1 MVIPKKPKPRKVWKP
16 LIPKVPF
23 PVHPDFWV
31 NPALLAERRKDKLR
45 RIRAKREKRALELR
59 AQDKK
64 DK

>member
-1 MVIPKKPKPRKVWKP
+1 MVKRKKRKVWKP

-31 NPALLAERRKDKLR
+31 NPEKKAFNYKERLR

>member
-1 MVIPKKPKPRKVWKP
+1 MTKPKKRKVWKP

-31 NPALLAERRKDKLR
+31 NPEKIQSNYKARLR
-45 RIRAKREKRALELR
+45 RIRAKREARALELR